1 LIVGLTG
8 GIGSGKSTVAA
19 MLAQHGAVIIDTDAI
34 AREVVQPP
42 SPVLEAIGACFGPD
56 VMNADGTLNRTAL
69 GRLVFRDDAQR
80 QKLNALTHPA
90 ILKRVLAL
98 VGQQPANAVVVVVVP
113 LLYESNF
120 EKNCQVVV
128 AVVAA
133 PESRRRRLTARDR
146 LSPAEIE
153 ARMRTQLSDAD
164 YEKRSAII
172 LRNDGDVA
180 QLRDAV
186 ATLWRRLAPI

>member
-1 LIVGLTG
+1 MIVGLTG

-42 SPVLEAIGACFGPD
+42 SPVLETIRAHFGPG

-80 QKLNALTHPA
+80 QKLNELTHPA

-120 EKNCQVVV
+120 EKNCQLVV

-164 YEKRSAII
+164 YEQRSAII

-186 ATLWRRLAPI
+186 AALWRRLAPP